1 MPGKATIT
9 QLRLSGSE
17 LDALIEE
24 LNRAATENSGPS
36 KREMRRWSMTGDKA
50 VLTIADLSWQ
60 PRLRRLALLVNRFRW
75 EDRSAAEA
83 RGRPYERVRSLL
95 IVGGVTHVASQ
106 GIDRRDR
113 EEVLSVLDV
122 VWVPGEDAAGAVEI
136 TLAGDGA
143 IRAEVECL
151 DLILSDVTRPYLA
164 PSRKAPEHPE

>member
-1 MPGKATIT
+1 MSADKEFGDARFEDAAERP
-9 QLRLSGSE
+9 LRLRAE
-17 LDALIEE
+17 AAEDVPVLAALVQ
-24 LNRAATENSGPS
+24 
-36 KREMRRWSMTGDKA
+36 DA